1 MEATMSG
8 GLSSVALTDAVE
20 PQTAKDIRTF
30 NLIYHIAPFSR
41 NDAWRKNV
49 RQLLRRMH
57 VFNGKRVVAIA
68 TGQGLDAPEL
78 VQQEFT
84 GHNVTF
90 ITRPNDFRLREV
102 ATFLPLL
109 EAVCSTAD
117 DEATFYAHA
126 KGVASGGDPKAVT
139 YWRNSM
145 YHALLD
151 DLPKIKAALADHPCV
166 GTHRRHH
173 PTGRYPEFGNIP
185 VFPDGNADSTWH
197 FAGTFFWFRNRD
209 VFSHPRWREIR
220 PTGYFA
226 EAYLS
231 MLFSYEQSCCV
242 LMDNPSDPYDAGTYP
257 EKIPDPPAEA
267 DQPLAPRT
275 ARPLLRVELGGGRYP
290 RGEGF
295 LNVDQPDCPSVDLPV
310 DFEKL
315 GRDGCRLPFDDDS
328 VDEIFSSHCLEHVWP
343 YDGLLHEIARVCKLG
358 APVEIRV
365 PHWNQQMAMCN
376 DHKHTVSPDQVDHWS
391 KTALDFW
398 WGGCRKRLELLRTE
412 WIASAYFAEAKGL
425 FPHLTD
431 EQVMRFIPSTCHENR
446 FHFTVIENK

>member
-1 MEATMSG
+1 MQTCLPEVETPEAAMIASR
-8 GLSSVALTDAVE
+8 L
-20 PQTAKDIRTF
+20 DIRRF

-68 TGQGLDAPEL
+68 TGQGLDAPE
-78 VQQEFT
+78 VVEKEFGT
-84 GHNVTF
+84 HDVTF
-90 ITRPNDFRLREV
+90 LRRPNDLHLREV

-109 EAVCSTAD
+109 EAVATTD
-117 DEATFYAHA
+117 DHEATFYAHA
-126 KGVASGGDPKAVT
+126 KGVASYGDPVAVT

-151 DLPKIKAALADHPCV
+151 DLPTIKRVLSQYPCV

-173 PTGRYPEFGNIP
+173 PTGRYPDFDNMP
-185 VFPDGNADSTWH
+185 VFPDGIDDSTWH

-209 VFSHPRWREIR
+209 LFSHPRWRDIR
-220 PTGYFA
+220 PTGYFV

-242 LMDNPSDPYDAGTYP
+242 FMDNPADPYEITSYSDP
-257 EKIPDPPAEA
+257 IPDPPLAEN
-267 DQPLAPRT
+267 AP
-275 ARPLLRVELGGGRYP
+275 APVAPVLVELGGGRYP

-295 LNVDQPDCPSVDLPV
+295 VNVDHLDHPSVDLHV
-310 DFEKL
+310 DFERL
-315 GRDGCRLPFDDDS
+315 GRDGHRLPFDDDS
-328 VDEIFSSHCLEHVWP
+328 VDEVYSSHCLEHVWP
-343 YDGLLHEIARVCKLG
+343 YDGLLHEIARICKLG
-358 APVEIRV
+358 SPVEIRV

-376 DHKHTVSPDQVDHWS
+376 DHKHTVSPDQVRHWS
-391 KTALDFW
+391 ETALDYW
-398 WGGCRKRLELLRTE
+398 WGGCRKRLRLDKTE
-412 WIASAYFAEAKGL
+412 WIPSAYFAEAKSL

-446 FHFTVIENK
+446 FHFTVVENL